1 MNNEADIRSALPR
14 HIGLIMDGNG
24 RWAAAK
30 GKARSYGHRAGVS
43 ALRSIISHC
52 GDLGIE
58 YVTVYAFSTENF
70 KRSSDE
76 VGTLMALLS
85 DFLTNDLD
93 FKIGKNVRLRAIG
106 ETERF
111 SAMLAKQI
119 RRAEERSKD
128 CTKMTLNIALAYG
141 SRAELVRAARILAQ
155 KAVSGEIKPE
165 DITQEMLAEQLYTG
179 GEPDPDL
186 IIRTSGEMRLSN
198 FMLYQAAYSEL
209 YFTPVLW
216 PDFTPEEL
224 DKAIEDYRGRTRRF
238 GGV

>member
-1 MNNEADIRSALPR
+1 MLF
-14 HIGLIMDGNG
+14 
-24 RWAAAK
+24 
-30 GKARSYGHRAGVS
+30 VS
-43 ALRSIISHC
+43 DH
-52 GDLGIE
+52 
-58 YVTVYAFSTENF
+58 T
-70 KRSSDE
+70 
-76 VGTLMALLS
+76 
-85 DFLTNDLD
+85 
-93 FKIGKNVRLRAIG
+93 
-106 ETERF
+106 
-111 SAMLAKQI
+111 
-119 RRAEERSKD
+119 
-128 CTKMTLNIALAYG
+128 YG